1 MIVDVPALTPVIT
14 PDDEL
19 TVATPVVPLVHAP
32 PASPLD
38 EKVVVE
44 PMLTVFVPLTAPESG
59 CACTDKVLLPV
70 VLHVLSSV
78 TVIV

>member
-19 TVATPVVPLVHAP
+19 TVATPAVPLVHAP
-32 PASPLD
+32 PVSPLD

-44 PMLTVFVPLTAPESG
+44 PMLTVFVPLTVPASG
-59 CACTDKVLLPV
+59 
-70 VLHVLSSV
+70 
-78 TVIV
+78 